1 MVERLGNYIIDGIIA
16 EGGMA
21 RIYKAKTQGVGGVK
35 KTVAIKCLKGV
46 LQEDDSFVQ
55 MLRDEAL
62 ITVRMT
68 HKNICQVYGLE
79 HEGDTYFM
87 VMEYVDGVNLASLSR
102 YLFSQNRVFPIEA
115 AVFITMEVCSGLS
128 YAHRMLDDDG
138 ESLRIVHRDV
148 NPQNICI
155 SKEGEVKLIDF
166 GIAKAHKI
174 SQETQSG
181 TIKGKFNYMSPE
193 QARGERVDQRTDVFA
208 LGAVLYEMLT
218 GHMLYPV
225 SLDDAR
231 LRTKSRMADFVPI
244 ESYLPDIP
252 DKLRKIV
259 NKALTRDI
267 NQRFATSRDFLLA
280 LTKFFHDSCKVYDS
294 LNLSMLVEKYLT
306 SRSGD
311 KNEHISAPHKAS
323 TRARAQSDDEF
334 INEASR
340 TLCEGLNDFDDL
352 KGIEGGNTALMNA
365 STARRIAEFAELNG
379 GEPEGDSTS
388 VYTKKDYQAA
398 IKSGMI
404 APDAHQPDDSDF
416 DALERSVDLDV
427 VDATS
432 ESTVMVK
439 MDKVSGELP
448 LLKKIKNF
456 ILTMSERTL
465 VILALT
471 MTVIL
476 TIAIIGIVNTSSD
489 DTSSEID
496 AELAESLQNV
506 DMVIIDSDPTGA
518 DIYYG
523 DIPSGLTTPARIPSN
538 KGIIT
543 LKLKF
548 HRKQDVNLDNV
559 TGSYRAKLIPLEGR
573 VFIDSTPS
581 GATVFLND
589 KRIDTSTTP
598 MMIKVP
604 MDRESTMILR
614 KPDYREVQEIIR
626 WSDEEESIKQLS
638 ITLKPE

>member
-1 MVERLGNYIIDGIIA
+1 MVEKLGNYKIESLVA

-21 RIYKAKTQGVGGVK
+21 RIFKAKTQGIGGVQ
-35 KTVAIKCLKGV
+35 KTVALKCLKGV

-55 MLRDEAL
+55 MLRDEAM

-87 VMEYVDGVNLASLSR
+87 VMEYVDGVSLATLSN

-138 ESLRIVHRDV
+138 ESLMIVHRDV

-218 GHMLYPV
+218 GHMLYPL

-244 ESYLPDIP
+244 ETYLPDIP

-259 NKALTRDI
+259 NKALTRDL

-294 LNLSMLVEKYLT
+294 LNLSMLVEKYL
-306 SRSGD
+306 SSKSNE
-311 KNEHISAPHKAS
+311 KNERVSAQLPKVE
-323 TRARAQSDDEF
+323 TQEEDDY
-334 INEASR
+334 INETSR
-340 TLCEGLNDFDDL
+340 TLCEGLSNLDE
-352 KGIEGGNTALMNA
+352 IEGGHTALINA
-365 STARRIAEFAELNG
+365 STARRIAEYAEESLA
-379 GEPEGDSTS
+379 GEEEADSTS
-388 VYTKKDYQAA
+388 VYSKSQAA
-398 IKSGMI
+398 KAGLGLS
-404 APDAHQPDDSDF
+404 DDT

-427 VDATS
+427 IDAAG

-439 MDKVSGELP
+439 MDKVDVKPSIINI
-448 LLKKIKNF
+448 IKTR
-456 ILTMSERTL
+456 ILAMSERTL
-465 VILALT
+465 VILAIT

-476 TIAIIGIVNTSSD
+476 TIAIIAIVNSSSD
-489 DTSSEID
+489 EPTNEI
-496 AELAESLQNV
+496 EAESTLDSQDSRMILV
-506 DMVIIDSDPTGA
+506 DSDPPGA
-518 DIYYG
+518 EIYYG
-523 DIPSGLTTPARIPSN
+523 DISSDFTTPSNVPAN

-548 HRKQDVNLDNV
+548 YRKQDIDLSSV
-559 TGSYRAKLIPLEGR
+559 GSSYRAKLIPLEGR
-573 VFIDSTPS
+573 VFIDTTPS

-589 KRIDTSTTP
+589 NKIEILTTP
-598 MMIKVP
+598 MTIKVP
-604 MDRESTMILR
+604 KNRESTVILR
-614 KPDYREVQEIIR
+614 KPNYKDAQEVIR
-626 WSDEEESIKQLS
+626 WTDEDEDTRVLP
-638 ITLKPE
+638 ITLVPERS

>member
-1 MVERLGNYIIDGIIA
+1 MVEKLGNYKIESLVA

-21 RIYKAKTQGVGGVK
+21 RIYKAKTQGVGGVQ
-35 KTVAIKCLKGV
+35 KTVALKCLKGV

-87 VMEYVDGVNLASLSR
+87 VMEYVDGISLASLSR

-115 AVFITMEVCSGLS
+115 AVFIAMEVCSGLS

-138 ESLRIVHRDV
+138 ESLMIVHRDV

-218 GHMLYPV
+218 GHMLYPL

-244 ESYLPDIP
+244 ETYLPDIP

-280 LTKFFHDSCKVYDS
+280 LSKFFHDSCKVYDS
-294 LNLSMLVEKYLT
+294 LNLSMLVEKYLA
-306 SRSGD
+306 SCSSE
-311 KNEHISAPHKAS
+311 KNEHISSPHPKVS
-323 TRARAQSDDEF
+323 LHPEDEY
-334 INEASR
+334 INETSR
-340 TLCEGLNDFDDL
+340 TLCEGLNDLDDL
-352 KGIEGGNTALMNA
+352 NDIEGSNTALINA
-365 STARRIAEFAELNG
+365 STARRIAEFAESHMAN
-379 GEPEGDSTS
+379 EEVDATS
-388 VYTKKDYQAA
+388 VYSKAEYQNA
-398 IKSGMI
+398 IKSGLGTSQN
-404 APDAHQPDDSDF
+404 ASSHDRASF
-416 DALERSVDLDV
+416 DESLVRSVDLDV
-427 VDATS
+427 IDAAG

-439 MDKVSGELP
+439 MDKVDTRVP
-448 LLKKIKNF
+448 LLNRIKNR
-456 ILTMSERTL
+456 ILAMSERTL
-465 VILALT
+465 VILAIT
-471 MTVIL
+471 MTLIL
-476 TIAIIGIVNTSSD
+476 TVAIIGIATSSP
-489 DTSSEID
+489 EEEAANGIE
-496 AELAESLQNV
+496 AEAAEDSDVRQIL
-506 DMVIIDSDPTGA
+506 IDSDPQGA
-518 DIYYG
+518 MIYYG
-523 DIPSGLTTPARIPSN
+523 ETPSN
-538 KGIIT
+538 LKTPTRISSSKGTIS
-543 LKLKF
+543 LKLPF
-548 HRKQDVNLDNV
+548 YRKVDIDLNNIES
-559 TGSYRAKLIPLEGR
+559 SYRAKLVPLEGR
-573 VFIDSTPS
+573 VMIESTPND
-581 GATVFLND
+581 ATVFLND
-589 KRIDTSTTP
+589 NRIENLTTP
-598 MMIKVP
+598 MSIKVP
-604 MDRESTMILR
+604 MDRESTVLLR
-614 KPDYREVQEIIR
+614 KQDYREAQEVIR
-626 WSDEEESIKQLS
+626 WDDEKNNIQQLT
-638 ITLKPE
+638 INLKPE

>member
-1 MVERLGNYIIDGIIA
+1 MVEKLGNYKIESLVA

-21 RIYKAKTQGVGGVK
+21 RIYKAKTQGVGGVQ
-35 KTVAIKCLKGV
+35 KTVALKCLKGV

-87 VMEYVDGVNLASLSR
+87 VMEYVDGISLASLSR

-115 AVFITMEVCSGLS
+115 AVFIAMEVCSGLS

-138 ESLRIVHRDV
+138 ESLMIVHRDV

-218 GHMLYPV
+218 GHMLYPL

-244 ESYLPDIP
+244 ETYLPDIP

-280 LTKFFHDSCKVYDS
+280 LSKFFHDSCKVYDS
-294 LNLSMLVEKYLT
+294 LNLSMLVEKYLA
-306 SRSGD
+306 SCSSE
-311 KNEHISAPHKAS
+311 KNEHISSPHPKVS
-323 TRARAQSDDEF
+323 LHPEDEY
-334 INEASR
+334 INETSR
-340 TLCEGLNDFDDL
+340 TLCEGLNDLDDL
-352 KGIEGGNTALMNA
+352 NDIEGSNTALINA
-365 STARRIAEFAELNG
+365 STARRIAEFAESHMAN
-379 GEPEGDSTS
+379 EEVDATS
-388 VYTKKDYQAA
+388 VYSKAEYQNA
-398 IKSGMI
+398 IKSGLGTSQN
-404 APDAHQPDDSDF
+404 ASSHDRASF
-416 DALERSVDLDV
+416 DESLVRSVDLDV
-427 VDATS
+427 IDAAG

-439 MDKVSGELP
+439 MDKVDTRVP
-448 LLKKIKNF
+448 LLNRIKNR
-456 ILTMSERTL
+456 ILAMSERTL
-465 VILALT
+465 VILAIT
-471 MTVIL
+471 MTLIL
-476 TIAIIGIVNTSSD
+476 TVAIIGIATSSP
-489 DTSSEID
+489 EEEAANGIE
-496 AELAESLQNV
+496 AEAAEDSDVRQIL
-506 DMVIIDSDPTGA
+506 IDSDPQGA
-518 DIYYG
+518 MIYYG
-523 DIPSGLTTPARIPSN
+523 ETPSN
-538 KGIIT
+538 LKTPTRVSSSKGTIS
-543 LKLKF
+543 LKLPF
-548 HRKQDVNLDNV
+548 YRKVDIDLNNIES
-559 TGSYRAKLIPLEGR
+559 SYRAKLVPLEGR
-573 VFIDSTPS
+573 VMIESTPND
-581 GATVFLND
+581 ATVFLND
-589 KRIDTSTTP
+589 NRIENLTTP
-598 MMIKVP
+598 MSIKVP
-604 MDRESTMILR
+604 MDRESTVLLR
-614 KPDYREVQEIIR
+614 KQDYREAQEVIR
-626 WSDEEESIKQLS
+626 WDDEKNNIQQLT
-638 ITLKPE
+638 INLKPE

>member
-1 MVERLGNYIIDGIIA
+1 MVEKLGNYKIESLVA

-21 RIYKAKTQGVGGVK
+21 RIYKAKTQGVGGVQ
-35 KTVAIKCLKGV
+35 KTVALKCLKGV

-87 VMEYVDGVNLASLSR
+87 VMEYVDGVSLDGLSK

-138 ESLRIVHRDV
+138 ESLMIVHRDV

-218 GHMLYPV
+218 GHMLYPL
-225 SLDDAR
+225 SLDDNR
-231 LRTKSRMADFVPI
+231 LRTKSRMADFIPI
-244 ESYLPDIP
+244 ETYLPDIP

-294 LNLSMLVEKYLT
+294 LNLSMLVEKYL
-306 SRSGD
+306 SSKSNE
-311 KNEHISAPHKAS
+311 KNERISAQQPKVQ
-323 TRARAQSDDEF
+323 TQPEDDY
-334 INEASR
+334 INETSR
-340 TLCEGLNDFDDL
+340 TLCEGLSDL
-352 KGIEGGNTALMNA
+352 DQIEDGNTALINA
-365 STARRIAEFAELNG
+365 STARRIAEFAEASLADD
-379 GEPEGDSTS
+379 EEADSTS
-388 VYTKKDYQAA
+388 IYSKSQAA
-398 IKSGMI
+398 KAGNSV
-404 APDAHQPDDSDF
+404 PDNTESIM
-416 DALERSVDLDV
+416 RSVDLDV
-427 VDATS
+427 IDAAG

-439 MDKVSGELP
+439 MDKVDVKPSIVNQ
-448 LLKKIKNF
+448 IKTR
-456 ILTMSERTL
+456 ILAMSERTL
-465 VILALT
+465 VILAIS

-476 TIAIIGIVNTSSD
+476 TIAIIAIVNSSTD
-489 DTSSEID
+489 EPTNEIESEAGSD
-496 AELAESLQNV
+496 GQNV
-506 DMVIIDSDPTGA
+506 RQILIDSDPSGA
-518 DIYYG
+518 EIYYG
-523 DIPSGLTTPARIPSN
+523 DTPSNLTTPTNVPSD
-538 KGIIT
+538 KGTIT

-548 HRKQDVNLDNV
+548 HRKQDIDLNKIG
-559 TGSYRAKLIPLEGR
+559 TSYRAKLIPLEGR
-573 VFIDSTPS
+573 VFLDTTPS

-589 KRIDTSTTP
+589 NKIELSTTP

-604 MDRESTMILR
+604 MNRESTVILR
-614 KPDYREVQEIIR
+614 KPNYKDAQEVIK
-626 WSDEEESIKQLS
+626 WTDEEEGIRQLPIKL
-638 ITLKPE
+638 IPE